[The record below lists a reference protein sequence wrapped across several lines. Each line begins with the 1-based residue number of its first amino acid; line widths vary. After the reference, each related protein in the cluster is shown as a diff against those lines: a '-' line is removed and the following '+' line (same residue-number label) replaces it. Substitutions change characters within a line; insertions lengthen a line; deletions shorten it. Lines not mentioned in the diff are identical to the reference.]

1 MSGTSSLPTRLPLT
15 VDQLIRELDQIVKPP
30 IVQTPGCL
38 NQPNHLIF
46 DAGRRSV
53 VDELLRLL
61 ERESN
66 GAPDIEVPP
75 PPPPP
80 PLPAKT
86 TEPAPFKET
95 DEDDDTRRRGS
106 RTSLRI
112 PTYASGTGVNP
123 N

>member
-15 VDQLIRELDQIVKPP
+15 VDQLIRELDQIVKAP

-66 GAPDIEVPP
+66 G
-75 PPPPP
+75 
-80 PLPAKT
+80 
-86 TEPAPFKET
+86 
-95 DEDDDTRRRGS
+95 
-106 RTSLRI
+106 RT
-112 PTYASGTGVNP
+112 
-123 N
+123 